1 MPTQQDIDKVKL
13 NLSHLIDLNSD
24 ILLNGNLKIEN
35 AFALLSIDDSKDLG
49 VQIGINLL
57 DGAFW
62 EASDGISSFASNF
75 CCGVVADYSNNTP
88 PSLMGATSKLIQ
100 RFQNTSIQ
108 FQYDLQKFYDDPTT
122 YWDRV
127 YSGQVQTAFGSYMVS
142 GKLSDLATIDVP
154 SKTDTGYTET
164 MVNAVFGLDQQVW
177 NTLLPNFV
185 ITAWYPQIQCDDRM
199 SQCNENDLISNAS
212 LFYID
217 NPAYWQY
224 WEWYQD
230 RGIFGGKKNHGT
242 WYITDYSIGKGWSIG
257 SYGNLSDDACNYL
270 FSDLYNGVPNPN
282 VAFGGGLFTRE
293 FVFNNMPNIKKTS
306 HTFNQ

>member
-75 CCGVVADYSNNTP
+75 CCGVVSAYSNNTP
-88 PSLMGATSKLIQ
+88 PSLMGVTSKLIE

-108 FQYDLQKFYDDPTT
+108 FQYDLQKFYDDPLT
-122 YWDRV
+122 YWDNV
-127 YSGQVQTAFGSYMVS
+127 YSGQVQTAFGTYVVS
-142 GKLSDLATIDVP
+142 GKLSDLSTIDVP
-154 SKTDTGYTET
+154 SKTDTGYTKT
-164 MVNAVFGLDQQVW
+164 MVKSVFGLDQQVW

-199 SQCNENDLISNAS
+199 SQCNENALISNAS

-230 RGIFGGKKNHGT
+230 RGIFGGKKNHGI

-270 FSDLYNGVPNPN
+270 FSDLYNGVSNPN
-282 VAFGGGLFTRE
+282 VVFGGGLFTRE